1 MCLPSDDNEEREL
14 FSCSQ
19 ADKSHV
25 SISSSASRACF
36 LSVRCFSLSVSLSV
50 KLPSRKLNRMRLVSG
65 NSFVLKKDGLHAD
78 S

>member
-25 SISSSASRACF
+25 CISSSASRACF
-36 LSVRCFSLSVSLSV
+36 LKCALLFSLGVAKCEIAFAKTESDAPCFREFICAEKRWL
-50 KLPSRKLNRMRLVSG
+50 
-65 NSFVLKKDGLHAD
+65 AC
-78 S
+78 